1 MQQVAEKRVHALLD
15 AVQQRVAKRWSA
27 RDASVLQL
35 FVQQYYQRVAPE
47 DLAERSEAD
56 LYGAAVCHWNLA
68 RRRRPDT
75 PRVHVYNPD
84 PEQHGWE
91 SSHTVIQITVDDVP
105 FLVDSVAMA
114 LARQGLTTHLIIHP
128 VVRARRDAR
137 GELQAV
143 GDEDQGNGTMT
154 EAWMHFE
161 VDRQPHGPE
170 LESLREDVLQ
180 VLSDCRTVVRD
191 WQPMRERMQA
201 AIDELSAHDHPSPGD
216 RDEAVAFLVW
226 LLDQHFTFLGYRC
239 YALSG
244 KGKRYQLQP
253 QQSTALGILRS
264 ASAEASSH
272 SFNALPEAVQALAT
286 DPTPLVLTKSNRRA
300 TVHRPGYMD
309 YVGIK
314 RFDAKGKV
322 IGEHRFLGLYTSA
335 AYSTN
340 PRFIP
345 LLRKKID
352 DVFRRSALPHP
363 SHDSKALLHILET
376 YPRDELFQIDADELH
391 RIATG
396 ILHLQDRQRVRL
408 FVRQDTYRRF
418 VSCLVYAPRERYDSD
433 VRRRMLSILEE
444 AYQAPQSE
452 FSVNLSEGILARI
465 HFILHL
471 AGHRLPDVNVAEVEA
486 RLART
491 ILDWRDDLHQA
502 LLDYDGETRGN
513 RLFNAYGQAF
523 TAAYREDTQAR
534 SAAHDIE
541 RLERLH
547 PEHDLEILL
556 YRPLEAD
563 DDQLRLRLYRRGAP
577 ITLSDALPLLE
588 NMGVVVLDER
598 PYAVHADGR
607 EPAWIHDFGLQ
618 VESARELDIEQV
630 RPLFEECFDACWH
643 GRVENDG
650 FHQLVLAAR
659 LDWREIVILRAYSK
673 YLRQAGTAFSQAYIE
688 ETLVNNPRIARLLAR
703 LFHTRL
709 DPQRVDTRRAAR
721 LAEQI
726 ELALHDVPSLD
737 EDRILRRLLAAI
749 QATLRTNY
757 YQPGADEQPKEYL
770 SLKLNPGDIPEIPL
784 PLPAF
789 EIFVYSPRVE
799 GVHLRGGK
807 VARGGLRWSDRRED
821 YRTEILGLMKAQTVK
836 NAVIVPVG
844 AKGGFVVKQLPEGRE
859 AVQDEVKAC
868 YRTFIR
874 GLLDI
879 TDNYPGGEIQ
889 PPPQVVRHDD
899 DDPYLVVAADKGTAT
914 FSDTANAIAEEYG
927 FWLQDAFASGGS
939 NGYDHKKMGITAR
952 GAWEAVKR
960 HFREMDRDIQTAPF
974 TVVGIGDMSGDVFG
988 NGMLL
993 SGQICL
999 LAAFDHRH
1007 IFIDPS
1013 PNPESGFKERQRL
1026 FAMERSSWD
1035 DYDKR
1040 RISKGGGIFPR
1051 SAKSVELTPEI
1062 RSALDI
1068 DAERLTP
1075 NELIQAILRA
1085 PVDLLWNGGIGTYVK
1100 AAAETHLQVGDRAN
1114 DGVRVDAQELRCKVI
1129 GEGGNLGVTQLGRI
1143 AFAERGGRIN
1153 TDAID
1158 NAGGVSCSDH
1168 EVNIKILL
1176 NDVVERGELTGR
1188 QRNRLL
1194 EQMTEEVARLVL
1206 HDNYRQTEALS
1217 IMQARGTELLNE
1229 QARMIRQLEREGRL
1243 KRRLEGLPDEQ
1254 QLVERVQTGH
1264 GLTRPEGAVI
1274 LAYAKL
1280 SAFEVLSRSELTEDG
1295 DLTAPLLDYFPAPL
1309 VERYSADIH
1318 RHRLRREIIA
1328 TQMTNEIL
1336 NRTGATFLFRM
1347 QDAAGATLDSVAR
1360 AYFTTRGIF
1369 GLQELWREIDGL
1381 DTQVH
1386 DSLQTELRL
1395 SILQV
1400 AESGVLWLLRNKS
1413 PSYAL
1418 ADTRDVLA
1426 GQVAAIGERLDRLLP
1441 EADLLALQEQTAHWK
1456 EHGAPEPLARAVA
1469 RLRPL
1474 AVSLDA
1480 SRVAEITGEDAETA
1494 LTVHFHLADRLNIRW
1509 LLQAIEAVPS
1519 DDPWHER
1526 ARLGLRDDANRQLRQ
1541 LSAGLLASVTGG
1553 KPMQRIDRW
1562 LERHQGPVERLL
1574 QTLEAL
1580 QAAGQPDVAML
1591 SVAVQD
1597 LKNLVVVATPQDGP
1611 PAGGKTRKR
1620 KGDA

>member
-1 MQQVAEKRVHALLD
+1 
-15 AVQQRVAKRWSA
+15 RWSDK
-27 RDASVLQL
+27 DAAGLQL
-35 FVQQYYQRVAPE
+35 FVRQYYKRVAPE
-47 DLAERSEAD
+47 DLVERSDAD
-56 LYGAAVCHWNLA
+56 LYGAAVSHWNLA

-91 SSHTVIQITVDDVP
+91 SSHTIIQITIDDVP

-114 LARQGLTTHLIIHP
+114 LARLGLTIHLIIHP
-128 VVRARRDAR
+128 VVRTRRDSR
-137 GELQAV
+137 GELLTV
-143 GDEDQGNGTMT
+143 EEGPGNGSGGALT

-161 VDRQPHGPE
+161 VDRQPDGPE
-170 LESLREDVLQ
+170 IETLREEVLE
-180 VLSDCRTVVRD
+180 VLADCRAVVRD
-191 WQPMRERMQA
+191 WQPMREHMQA
-201 AIDELSAHDHPSPGD
+201 AVEELSAHPHPSPED
-216 RDEAVAFLVW
+216 RDEAVAFLAW
-226 LLDQHFTFLGYRC
+226 LLDEHFTFLGYRC
-239 YALSG
+239 YSLSG
-244 KGKRYQLQP
+244 KGKRFQLQP
-253 QQSTALGILRS
+253 QQSTAHGILRG

-272 SFNALPEAVQALAT
+272 SFNALPEAVQALAS

-309 YVGIK
+309 YVGVK
-314 RFDAKGKV
+314 RFDAKGRV
-322 IGEHRFLGLYTSA
+322 VGEHRFLGLYTSA

-340 PRFIP
+340 PRHIP

-376 YPRDELFQIDADELH
+376 YPRDELFQIDADELY

-433 VRRRMLSILEE
+433 VRRRMLAILEE
-444 AYQAPQSE
+444 AYNASQSE
-452 FSVNLSEGILARI
+452 FAVNLSEGILARI

-471 AGHRLPDVNVAEVEA
+471 SDNRLPEVNVAEVEA
-486 RLART
+486 RLAGT
-491 ILDWRDDLHQA
+491 VLDWRDDLHQA

-513 RLFNAYGQAF
+513 RLFNAYSQAF

-534 SAAHDIE
+534 TAAHDVE
-541 RLERLH
+541 RLERLQG
-547 PEHDLEILL
+547 EHDLEILL

-563 DDQLRLRLYRRGAP
+563 EDQLRLRLYRSGEP
-577 ITLSDALPLLE
+577 MKLSDALPVLE

-598 PYAVHADGR
+598 PYAVHAEGR
-607 EPAWIHDFGLQ
+607 EAAWIHDFGLQ
-618 VESARELDIEQV
+618 VESARELDIDQV
-630 RPLFEECFDACWH
+630 RPLFEQCFDACWH
-643 GRVENDG
+643 GHAENDG

-659 LDWREIVILRAYSK
+659 LDWREIVILRTYSK

-688 ETLVNNPRIARLLAR
+688 ETLVNNPRIARLLVR

-709 DPQRVDTRRAAR
+709 DPDRVDARRVAR

-726 ELALHDVPSLD
+726 ELALNDVPSLD

-749 QATLRTNY
+749 QSTLRTNY
-757 YQPGADEQPKEYL
+757 YQRGEDGHPKDYL
-770 SLKLNPGDIPEIPL
+770 SLKLNPGGIPEIPL

-821 YRTEILGLMKAQTVK
+821 YRTEILGLMKAQMVK

-844 AKGGFVVKQLPEGRE
+844 AKGGFVVKQMPEGRE
-859 AVQDEVKAC
+859 AVQEEVKAC
-868 YRTFIR
+868 YRNFIR

-879 TDNYPGGEIQ
+879 TDNYPGGRIQ

-927 FWLQDAFASGGS
+927 FWLHDAFASGGS

-960 HFREMDRDIQTAPF
+960 HFREMGRDVQREPF
-974 TVVGIGDMSGDVFG
+974 TVVGVGDMSGDVFG

-993 SGQICL
+993 SEQICL
-999 LAAFDHRH
+999 VAAFDHRH
-1007 IFIDPS
+1007 IFIDPA
-1013 PNPESGFKERQRL
+1013 PNPASGFEERQRL
-1026 FAMERSSWD
+1026 FALERSSWE

-1040 RISKGGGIFPR
+1040 RISKGGGVFPR
-1051 SAKSVELTPEI
+1051 NAKSVTLTPEI
-1062 RSALDI
+1062 RQALDI
-1068 DAERLTP
+1068 DTERLTP

-1100 AAAETHLQVGDRAN
+1100 AAQESHLQVGDRAN
-1114 DGVRVDAQELRCKVI
+1114 DGVRVDASELRCKVI

-1143 AFAERGGRIN
+1143 AFAELGGRIN

-1176 NDVVERGELTGR
+1176 NDVVERGELTSK

-1194 EQMTEEVARLVL
+1194 EQMTEEVAQLVL
-1206 HDNYRQTEALS
+1206 HDNYRQTEALT
-1217 IMQARGTELLNE
+1217 IMEARGAELLNE
-1229 QARMIRQLEREGRL
+1229 QARMIRQLELEGRL
-1243 KRRLEGLPDEQ
+1243 KRKLEGLPEER
-1254 QLVERVQTGH
+1254 QLLERVQSGH
-1264 GLTRPEGAVI
+1264 GLTRPESAVI
-1274 LAYAKL
+1274 LALAKL
-1280 SAFEVLSRSELTEDG
+1280 SAFETLAGSGLTEEP
-1295 DLTAPLLDYFPAPL
+1295 DLSSPLTDYFPKPL
-1309 VERYSADIH
+1309 VERYSADIA

-1336 NRTGATFLFRM
+1336 NRTGASFLFRM
-1347 QDAAGATLDSVAR
+1347 QDATGASVESVAR

-1369 GLQELWREIDGL
+1369 GLEVIWQQIDAL
-1381 DTQVH
+1381 DNLVH
-1386 DSLQTELRL
+1386 DSLQTQLRL
-1395 SILQV
+1395 AVLEV
-1400 AESGVLWLLRNKS
+1400 AESSVLWLLRNKGA
-1413 PSYAL
+1413 SYAL
-1418 ADTRDVLA
+1418 AQTRDALA
-1426 GQVAAIGERLDRLLP
+1426 AQVSAIDKRLDGLLP
-1441 EADLLALQEQTAHWK
+1441 DTERQALLSLCERWQSE
-1456 EHGAPEPLARAVA
+1456 GAPESLARSVA
-1469 RLRPL
+1469 HLRPL

-1480 SRVAEITGEDAETA
+1480 SRVAQITGEDAETA
-1494 LTVHFHLADRLNIRW
+1494 LGVHFHLADRLDVRW
-1509 LLQAIEAVPS
+1509 LLHAIEAVPS

-1541 LSAGLLASVTGG
+1541 LTAGLLTSVTSGAPA
-1553 KPMQRIDRW
+1553 KRIDQW
-1562 LERHQGPVERLL
+1562 IELHAQPVERLL
-1574 QTLEAL
+1574 RTLEAL
-1580 QAAGQPDVAML
+1580 QAVGQPDVAML

-1597 LKNLVVVATPQDGP
+1597 LKNLVVVAAPTEVQGRK
-1611 PAGGKTRKR
+1611 PAAKRKR